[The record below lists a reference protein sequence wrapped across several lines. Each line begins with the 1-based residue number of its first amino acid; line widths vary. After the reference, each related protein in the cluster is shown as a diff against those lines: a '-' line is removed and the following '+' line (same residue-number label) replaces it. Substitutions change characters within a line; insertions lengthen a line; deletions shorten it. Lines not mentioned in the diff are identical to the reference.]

1 MSTQPDRSILSSPH
15 GFFSRRGGV
24 SEGVFAGLNCGLGS
38 GDDRALVAENRRRV
52 AATLSGSADTPV
64 VSTYQVH
71 GAHCIRV
78 TTPWGDDRPD
88 GDAMV
93 TNVPGLI
100 LGILTADCGP
110 VLFEDLDAGVIGA
123 AHAGWKG
130 AVGGVMEATLD
141 AMEALGA
148 RRSSIKAALGPC
160 IHAASYEVTL
170 PFRDACDKAD
180 TATGAFFLPG
190 KDTDH
195 LQFDLPGYILAR
207 LDRLGVSAGFVD
219 IDTYPSADHYSF
231 RRTTHRAESDY
242 GRQISAIM
250 LPRP

>member
-1 MSTQPDRSILSSPH
+1 MTTQPDRASLSLPH

-24 SEGVFAGLNCGLGS
+24 SAGVFAGLNCGLGS

-71 GAHCIRV
+71 GTHCINV
-78 TTPWGDDRPD
+78 TAPWGDERPD

-110 VLFEDLDAGVIGA
+110 VLFEDAEAGVIGA

-141 AMEALGA
+141 AMETLGA
-148 RRSSIKAALGPC
+148 RRAAIKAALGPC

-170 PFRDACDKAD
+170 PFREACRKAD
-180 TATGAFFLPG
+180 AGAEGFFLPG
-190 KDTDH
+190 KDADH

-207 LDRLGVSAGFVD
+207 LDRLGVAATHVN
-219 IDTYPSADHYSF
+219 IDTYTSPDHFSF